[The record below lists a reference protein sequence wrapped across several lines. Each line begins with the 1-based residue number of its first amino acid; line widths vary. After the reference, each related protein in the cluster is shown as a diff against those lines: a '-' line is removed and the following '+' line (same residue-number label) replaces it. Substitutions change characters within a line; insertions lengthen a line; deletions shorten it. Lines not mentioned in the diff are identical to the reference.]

1 MYGDGKAM
9 DPVVA
14 VAGALEG
21 LGALNRWLATAGAD
35 GGGVDA
41 GVLTVLAEGV
51 GSIDAAVAAAR
62 VRLID
67 RAEDVGVAAA
77 EGAVSTAAWL
87 AQTMRLTSGHARRE
101 VRTAVVMAGLDGVL
115 DALTAGQISRAH
127 AQGLVAA
134 AERHQADQEA
144 AERARRAAEDEARRE
159 REEADRRAQAE
170 AASLAEKARLAA
182 AAAAR
187 ERALAERAAREAAE
201 REARAAA
208 ERAARRDELLGR
220 ATAGESPDQVRDA
233 AKAARA
239 ADPDA
244 MEASAAAQ
252 VQRRSHRDWIDDELQ
267 MGCYAGRMP
276 LADYE
281 MFKAAMQAARHPDHP
296 DTPEAERR
304 SHEQVEADAFA
315 DLIAA
320 AVKAG
325 DLGTVKGV
333 KPHVTVTAPV
343 DTLLGGDQAGRGQF
357 GSWLSAE
364 TVRRLGCD
372 AGLVRAIVDA
382 AGQVL
387 DIGRETRR
395 WTTAQYR
402 AAEVT
407 FGGCAFPIADGAA
420 CGRPIGWTDLHHII
434 WWRHGGRTDQAN
446 GVPLC
451 RRHHTAIHHDG
462 WTLTYDFDTVTVTI
476 ERTRHG
482 RHIRRT
488 VCFTPQQTPSTDPMT
503 AVPPDRTGRDG
514 RRPPDRPDRSDRQT
528 ARPAARARP
537 HPEPTRLPL

>member
-21 LGALNRWLATAGAD
+21 LGALNRWLASAID
-35 GGGVDA
+35 EGGGIDP
-41 GVLTVLAEGV
+41 GVVTVLAEGV

-67 RAEDVGVAAA
+67 LAEDGGVAGA

-87 AQTMRLTSGHARRE
+87 AQTMRLTGGHARRE

-134 AERHQADQEA
+134 AERQQADQEA

-170 AASLAEKARLAA
+170 AASLAERARLAA

-187 ERALAERAAREAAE
+187 ERELAEQAAREAAE

-220 ATAGESPDQVRDA
+220 AKGGESPDQVRDA

-252 VQRRSHRDWIDDELQ
+252 QSRRSHRDWVDDELQ

-281 MFKAAMQAARHPDHP
+281 MFKAAMQAARHPDDP
-296 DTPEAERR
+296 KTPEAERR
-304 SHEQVEADAFA
+304 SYEQVEADAFV
-315 DLIAA
+315 DLVGA

-343 DTLLGGDQAGRGQF
+343 DTLLGGDEAGRGQF
-357 GSWLSAE
+357 GSWLSPE

-407 FGGCAFPIADGAA
+407 FGGCAFPIADRAA

-451 RRHHTAIHHDG
+451 KRHHTAVHHDG
-462 WTLTYDFDTVTVTI
+462 WTLTYEFDTVTVAI

-488 VCFTPQQTPSTDPMT
+488 VCFTPDRDPTVT
-503 AVPPDRTGRDG
+503 AEPAVARDPARGDG
-514 RRPPDRPDRSDRQT
+514 RRPPDRPDRQP

-537 HPEPTRLPL
+537 RPEPGRLPL